1 MAHGI
6 TKRDKQQGRH
16 MGWHKLTEINPD
28 LNLKSNW
35 LREWDIQEIQLQT
48 ADGVEVPFRILTG
61 SDDNQPIGKPYAS
74 TYTPVTNVQ
83 FLDMIAEAISGVKG
97 AVVETVGSVC
107 NRGRVFVSISIK
119 GMDKFVIGKREFN
132 DFLNFGNGHDQ
143 SCAVWANSSNICTV
157 CANTFGMNLEDANV
171 KVKHSKDV
179 VARLENIVEI
189 IDAYAGTQAKFKAE
203 FERLMNEDM
212 KVDEARNLYAGWLIR
227 SANSEG
233 SKDLGPKTL
242 TKVNRLTELFETGKG
257 NSGQNRAD
265 AFSAVTDFY
274 THESTR
280 GNGQNVARQVF
291 SSDFGMGRIAKNDF
305 WNVIRNDKSISAYAA
320 SGKKALALL

>member
-1 MAHGI
+1 MHGI

-16 MGWHKLTEINPD
+16 MGWHKLTEINANLD
-28 LNLKSNW
+28 LHKNW
-35 LREWDIQEIQLQT
+35 LRNWDIQEIQLQT
-48 ADGVEVPFRILTG
+48 ADGVEVPFKILTG
-61 SDDNQPIGKPYAS
+61 TDDNQPIGKPYAS

-143 SCAVWANSSNICTV
+143 SCAVWANSSNTCTV

-227 SANSEG
+227 SAAGNE

-257 NSGQNRAD
+257 NSGENRAD

-320 SGKKALALL
+320 SGKKALAML

>member
-1 MAHGI
+1 MHGI
-6 TKRDKQQGRH
+6 VKGRDKQQGRH
-16 MGWHKLTEINPD
+16 MGWHKLTEIDLD
-28 LNLKSNW
+28 LNLKNNW
-35 LREWDIQEIQLQT
+35 LRDWDIQEVQLQT
-48 ADGVEVPFRILTG
+48 VDGTEIPYRILTG
-61 SDDNQPIGKPYAS
+61 TDDNQPIGKPFAK
-74 TYTPVTNVQ
+74 TYTPVTNAQ
-83 FLDMIAEAISGVKG
+83 FLDMIQDAISGVKG

-119 GMDKFVIGKREFN
+119 GMDKFKIGNREFN

-157 CANTFGMNLEDANV
+157 CYNTFTSNLENATV

-179 VARLENIVEI
+179 AARLENIVEI

-203 FERLMNEDM
+203 FERLMNEPM
-212 KVDEARNLYAGWLIR
+212 KTDQARNLFAGWMTR
-227 SANSEG
+227 SNNEE

-242 TKVNRLTELFETGKG
+242 VKVNRLTELFETGRG
-257 NSGQNRAD
+257 NSGENRAD
-265 AFSAVTDFY
+265 AFSAVTDYY

-280 GNGQNVARQVF
+280 KQGQNVSRQVF
-291 SSDFGMGRIAKNDF
+291 SSEFGTGRTAKTDF
-305 WNVIRNDKSISAYAA
+305 WNVIRNDKSITSYAA

>member
-1 MAHGI
+1 MHGI
-6 TKRDKQQGRH
+6 TKRDMQQGRH
-16 MGWHKLTEINPD
+16 MGWHKLTKIEANLD
-28 LNLKSNW
+28 LQKNW
-35 LREWDIQEIQLQT
+35 LRDWDIQEVQLQT
-48 ADGVEVPFRILTG
+48 ADGVEVPFKILTG
-61 SDDNQPIGKPYAS
+61 NDDNLPIGRPYAK
-74 TYTPVTNVQ
+74 TYTPVTNQQ
-83 FLDMIAEAISGVKG
+83 FLNMIAEAISGVKG
-97 AVVETVGSVC
+97 AV
-107 NRGRVFVSISIK
+107 
-119 GMDKFVIGKREFN
+119 GMDKFTIGKREFQ
-132 DFLNFGNGHDQ
+132 DYLNFGNGHDQ

-157 CANTFGMNLEDANV
+157 CANTFGMNLDEASV

-212 KVDEARNLYAGWLIR
+212 KVDEARNLFAGWMIR
-227 SANSEG
+227 SSAGNE

-257 NSGQNRAD
+257 NSGENRAD

-280 GNGQNVARQVF
+280 AQGRNVARQMF
-291 SSDFGMGRIAKNDF
+291 SSDFGMGRAAKTDF
-305 WNVIRNDKSISAYAA
+305 WNVIRNDKSVASYTS
-320 SGKKALALL
+320 SGKKALAMV